1 MNKPLLF
8 ISLLVIFSFL
18 SCKNEEQ
25 LKPKVIYDD
34 ASKTKGEV
42 VKDTTLIEIADLP
55 VLMEGTNYLI
65 FPIGTVVSDR
75 KSIKSSYE
83 AGTSYTVSNYGEYQ
97 ITGFLKNL
105 KFQEIGTDSIY
116 ALSDKPIFIQT
127 ATYLKSIADKNKV
140 QLLLYTLSDVDTNKD
155 KKLDA
160 NDIKSL
166 YLSAISGKNFIKISP
181 DFQELIDWKLIE
193 SKSKLYFRTTED
205 SNKNGEF
212 DKEDKLHYYFLNL
225 LDKDGKVEEYKP
237 V

>member
-1 MNKPLLF
+1 MNKSLLF
-8 ISLLVIFSFL
+8 ISLLTIFSFL

-34 ASKTKGEV
+34 TSKIKGEV

-105 KFQEIGTDSIY
+105 KFQEIGKDSIY
-116 ALSDKPIFIQT
+116 ALSEKPIFIQT
-127 ATYLKSIADKNKV
+127 ATYLKSVADKDKV
-140 QLLLYTLSDVDTNKD
+140 QFLLYTLSDVDTNKD

-166 YLSAISGKNFIKISP
+166 YLSTISGKNFIKISP
-181 DFQELIDWKLIE
+181 DFQELIDWKLID
-193 SKSKLYFRTTED
+193 SKSRLYFRTTED

-225 LDKDGKVEEYKP
+225 LDKERKVQEYKP